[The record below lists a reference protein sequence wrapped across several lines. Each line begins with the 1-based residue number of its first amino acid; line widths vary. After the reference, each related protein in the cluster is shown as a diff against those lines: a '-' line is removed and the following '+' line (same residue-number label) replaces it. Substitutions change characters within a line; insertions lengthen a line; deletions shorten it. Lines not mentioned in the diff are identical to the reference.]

1 MAKQILV
8 PLRKDDRIEEIIPY
22 IKQVA
27 QPGMSV
33 VFLIHH
39 PVNGFKGLQAY
50 CGIME
55 CGLDNTLA
63 LRRME
68 ESCSM
73 ETRKRLAQQRVFH
86 TCAALQQLGVKI
98 AVELYTGSLRK
109 TLRGY
114 VLSGDV
120 DLIVMRPGFGLGIT
134 RLLHGMVSFWGAL
147 KRPSIRP
154 VFLLQPGTQL

>member
-39 PVNGFKGLQAY
+39 PVNGFKGLRAY
-50 CGIME
+50 YGIME
-55 CGLDNTLA
+55 CGIENALA

-68 ESCSM
+68 ESYSV
-73 ETRKRLAQQRVFH
+73 EARRRLAQQRVFH
-86 TCAALQQLGVKI
+86 TCAALQQLGVKM

-114 VLSGDV
+114 VLNGNV

-134 RLLHGMVSFWGAL
+134 RLLDGMVSLWSAP

-154 VFLLQPGTQL
+154 VLLLHPGT

>member
-1 MAKQILV
+1 MAEKILV
-8 PLRKDDRIEEIIPY
+8 PLRRDDRIEEIIPY

-33 VFLIHH
+33 VFLIRHQ
-39 PVNGFKGLQAY
+39 VDGFKWLQAY

-55 CGLDNTLA
+55 CGIENALA

-68 ESCSM
+68 ESYAL
-73 ETRKRLAQQRVFH
+73 ETRRRLAQQRVFH
-86 TCAALQQLGVKI
+86 ACAALQQLGVKM

-114 VLSGDV
+114 VLNGDV
-120 DLIVMRPGFGLGIT
+120 DFILMRPGIGVGIM
-134 RLLHGMVSFWGAL
+134 RFLRAMVSLWSAP

-154 VFLLQPGTQL
+154 VLLLHPGT